1 ASHVSVLPTPDT
13 IATRVSFASLYSH
26 GFARVAA
33 AVPHMRIGEPAFN
46 AERTLALARQAAD
59 DDAALVIFPELGLSG
74 YSIDDLLHQG
84 ALLDGV
90 LDAIGRIAAESQG
103 LQPLVAVGAPLR
115 CEHGVFNCA
124 VVIHRGRVLGVV
136 PKSYL

>member
-1 ASHVSVLPTPDT
+1 M
-13 IATRVSFASLYSH
+13 SFASLYSH

-46 AERTLALARQAAD
+46 ADRTLSLARHASD
-59 DDAALVIFPELGLSG
+59 DQAALVIFPELGLSG

-90 LDAIGRIAAESQG
+90 LEAIGQIAAGTTG
-103 LQPLVAVGAPLR
+103 LRPVVVVGAPLR
-115 CEHGVFNCA
+115 FEHGIFNCA
-124 VVIHRGRVLGVV
+124 VVIHGG
-136 PKSYL
+136 